1 MQTRQRKK
9 KESKTN
15 LVRTRDGFS
24 TPAVSLKLTGPHTAS
39 LIKYPGRQ
47 LQEAI
52 ISCLCRCKVASSS
65 SRLFGTP
72 SSFSLQPLLLLMA
85 TPGAFPS
92 CSQKLKNWDSKL
104 NRLFPAWVHEICP
117 GQIITVAYMRHGC
130 CIFQWFSVLPVETTL
145 NIYFDKAH
153 KLQVTDLDMLQSGNK
168 KEKHPQW
175 QRLDIWKVKGVPLC
189 HILKYL
195 HSWFAFNMKQNFVV
209 CITIKL
215 KKWLI
220 SRRPTGKGWTYSTDS
235 KDAIIIPAQE
245 QVQVHYCRY

>member
-1 MQTRQRKK
+1 MRTRNTQLSLPGWRESFNSITVSPTSEESLQSVNFAKTLCK
-9 KESKTN
+9 QDREKEKESKTN

-104 NRLFPAWVHEICP
+104 NRLFPA
-117 GQIITVAYMRHGC
+117 
-130 CIFQWFSVLPVETTL
+130 
-145 NIYFDKAH
+145 
-153 KLQVTDLDMLQSGNK
+153 
-168 KEKHPQW
+168 
-175 QRLDIWKVKGVPLC
+175 
-189 HILKYL
+189 
-195 HSWFAFNMKQNFVV
+195 
-209 CITIKL
+209 
-215 KKWLI
+215 
-220 SRRPTGKGWTYSTDS
+220 
-235 KDAIIIPAQE
+235 
-245 QVQVHYCRY
+245 